1 MSTQSEANVKTTATT
16 LLEALWPAQD
26 NARVF
31 RALAMVFVGVGFL
44 TASSYIR
51 VPMWPVPMTMQTF
64 AVLGL
69 GAAYGLRLG
78 GATVLTYLAV
88 GIIGG
93 PVFSDGASGW
103 AYFTGTT
110 GGYLFG
116 FMVAA
121 ALVGWLAERGWDRQ
135 IVTMAAAM
143 IIGNVVIYAF
153 GLTWLYQVLI
163 SQMGLEGWDLARV
176 IDSGMMQF
184 LVGDAAKLVLAALI
198 LPFVWRFAPGSE

>member
-1 MSTQSEANVKTTATT
+1 MSTQSATPTSATT
-16 LLEALWPAQD
+16 LLEALWPAHD
-26 NARVF
+26 NARIL
-31 RALAMVFVGVGFL
+31 RALVMVVVGVGVL

-88 GIIGG
+88 GILGG
-93 PVFSDGASGW
+93 PVFSEGASGW

-116 FMVAA
+116 FMVSA

-153 GLTWLYQVLI
+153 GVTWLYLLLVG
-163 SQMGLEGWDLARV
+163 QMGLEGWDLARV

-184 LVGDAAKLVLAALI
+184 LVGDLAKLILAALI
-198 LPFVWRFAPGSE
+198 LPSVWRLSPRS

>member
-1 MSTQSEANVKTTATT
+1 MSTQSATPTSATT
-16 LLEALWPAQD
+16 LLEALWPAHD
-26 NARVF
+26 NARIL
-31 RALAMVFVGVGFL
+31 RALVMVVVGVGVL

-88 GIIGG
+88 GILGG
-93 PVFSDGASGW
+93 PVFSEGASGW

-116 FMVAA
+116 FMVSA

-143 IIGNVVIYAF
+143 IIGNVVIYVF
-153 GLTWLYQVLI
+153 GVTWLYLLLVG
-163 SQMGLEGWDLARV
+163 QMGLEGWDLARV

-184 LVGDAAKLVLAALI
+184 LVGDLAKLILAALI
-198 LPFVWRFAPGSE
+198 LPSVWRLSPRS

>member
-31 RALAMVFVGVGFL
+31 RALVMVFVGVGFL

-88 GIIGG
+88 GILGG
-93 PVFSDGASGW
+93 PVFSEGASGW

-116 FMVAA
+116 FMVSA

-153 GLTWLYQVLI
+153 GVTWLYLLLVG
-163 SQMGLEGWDLARV
+163 QMGLEGWDLARV

-184 LVGDAAKLVLAALI
+184 LVGDLAKLILAALI
-198 LPFVWRFAPGSE
+198 LPSVWRLSPRS

>member
-1 MSTQSEANVKTTATT
+1 MSTQSATPTSATT
-16 LLEALWPAQD
+16 LLEALWPAHD
-26 NARVF
+26 NARIL
-31 RALAMVFVGVGFL
+31 RALVMVVVGVGVL

-88 GIIGG
+88 GILGG
-93 PVFSDGASGW
+93 PVFSEGASGW

-116 FMVAA
+116 FMVSA

-143 IIGNVVIYAF
+143 IIGNVVIYVF
-153 GLTWLYQVLI
+153 GVTWLYLLLVG
-163 SQMGLEGWDLARV
+163 QMGLEGWDLARV

-184 LVGDAAKLVLAALI
+184 LVGDLAKLILAALI
-198 LPFVWRFAPGSE
+198 LPSLWRLSPRS

>member
-1 MSTQSEANVKTTATT
+1 
-16 LLEALWPAQD
+16 
-26 NARVF
+26 
-31 RALAMVFVGVGFL
+31 
-44 TASSYIR
+44 
-51 VPMWPVPMTMQTF
+51 MTMQTF

-78 GATVLTYLAV
+78 GVTVLTYLAV
-88 GIIGG
+88 GILGG
-93 PVFSDGASGW
+93 PVFSEGASGW

-116 FMVAA
+116 FMVSA

-143 IIGNVVIYAF
+143 IIGNVVIYVF
-153 GLTWLYQVLI
+153 GVTWLYLLLVG
-163 SQMGLEGWDLARV
+163 QMGLEGWDLARV

-184 LVGDAAKLVLAALI
+184 LVGDLAKLILAALI
-198 LPFVWRFAPGSE
+198 LPSVWRLSPRS

>member
-1 MSTQSEANVKTTATT
+1 MSTQSATPTSATT
-16 LLEALWPAQD
+16 LLEALWPAHD
-26 NARVF
+26 NARIL
-31 RALAMVFVGVGFL
+31 RALVMVVVGVGVL

-78 GATVLTYLAV
+78 GVTVLTYLAV
-88 GIIGG
+88 GILGG
-93 PVFSDGASGW
+93 PVFSEGASGW

-116 FMVAA
+116 FMVSA

-143 IIGNVVIYAF
+143 IIGNVVIYVF
-153 GLTWLYQVLI
+153 GVTWLYLLLVG
-163 SQMGLEGWDLARV
+163 QMGLEGWDLARV

-184 LVGDAAKLVLAALI
+184 LVGDLAKLILAALI
-198 LPFVWRFAPGSE
+198 LPSVWRLSPRS

>member
-1 MSTQSEANVKTTATT
+1 
-16 LLEALWPAQD
+16 
-26 NARVF
+26 
-31 RALAMVFVGVGFL
+31 
-44 TASSYIR
+44 
-51 VPMWPVPMTMQTF
+51 MQTF

-88 GIIGG
+88 GILGG
-93 PVFSDGASGW
+93 PVFSEGASGW

-116 FMVAA
+116 FMVSA

-143 IIGNVVIYAF
+143 IIGNVVIYVF
-153 GLTWLYQVLI
+153 GVTWLYLLLVG
-163 SQMGLEGWDLARV
+163 QMGLEGWDLARV

-184 LVGDAAKLVLAALI
+184 LVGDLAKLILAALI
-198 LPFVWRFAPGSE
+198 CRLFGGSPHDPNRPALTNS

>member
-1 MSTQSEANVKTTATT
+1 MSTQSATPTSATT
-16 LLEALWPAQD
+16 LLEALWPAHD
-26 NARVF
+26 NARIL
-31 RALAMVFVGVGFL
+31 RAFVMVVVGVGVL

-88 GIIGG
+88 GILGG
-93 PVFSDGASGW
+93 PVFSEGASGW

-116 FMVAA
+116 FMVSA

-153 GLTWLYQVLI
+153 GVTWLYLLLVG
-163 SQMGLEGWDLARV
+163 QMGLEGWDLARV

-184 LVGDAAKLVLAALI
+184 LVGDLAKLILAALI
-198 LPFVWRFAPGSE
+198 LPSVWRLSPRS